1 MSVGVF
7 AILFLLGASAV
18 ALWVDVR
25 FPEIA
30 PADLRRALLRTLIA
44 VAVGQVVFPPA
55 WAAALARSPV
65 LVALFSVAFP
75 CLTLVLLT
83 AFWSVRQLQETMRRP
98 SLTMARMNAQRCCV

>member
-1 MSVGVF
+1 MSVQLF

-44 VAVGQVVFPPA
+44 VGLGQFLFPPA
-55 WAAALARSPV
+55 WAAALASSPV

-83 AFWSVRQLQETMRRP
+83 AFWSIRRLQDTLRRP
-98 SLTMARMNAQRCCV
+98 Y